1 MGRRRG
7 DSLGWQWKEVYLVP
21 ANLDWLKDASLVGGG
36 TIKCLSYSNGLAWS
50 SILAWGQASLLS
62 GFWFSTP

>member
-1 MGRRRG
+1 M
-7 DSLGWQWKEVYLVP
+7 P